1 VEPLSEDAEEGMF
14 SAVGDAEDPD
24 FVESVVEE
32 APLEVIPEWNPSL
45 RFRIQQMTGCD
56 LGIFAEKQTW
66 FAFAISVVLFAGI
79 AWAGLSVFGL
89 STSLMS
95 STGESEQVPEIVF
108 ETVNRTGIESE
119 VTNETGWFRL
129 SEHRGK
135 VVIFDMMAHDCGSCH
150 YVQVHLESMQ
160 SEWQSF
166 ANESG
171 SEIIIVAYGS
181 WYAESVE
188 YLNTSGTGYEVP
200 MYVLGQGNETAAILN
215 ETTDERADPVRLF
228 TPSGTGAIPVVMV
241 IDHEGWVV
249 AKESTGTPPDGWKSF
264 DSAVIVALSGSQEEI
279 EELRTFGLA
288 DVQTS
293 MKGIFFL
300 GLMLSILVYFSPCAF
315 PVLPG
320 FISYYLSLGSREDE
334 LIEAGKLKGKMPNSL
349 VIGTL
354 SGFGMW
360 TFFLIIGLIAVVMGE
375 AFARSGLIHYLA
387 LSIAI
392 LLFVLG
398 SFMLMGGTAHLMG
411 FVQKWIDKFSTTE
424 DDETFTP
431 RRNMYL
437 YGFGYAAAS
446 VDCTAAAVLPFVIY
460 LSTLSNQA
468 VIYGLG
474 ALMTGLLILM
484 IVVTGL
490 VGLGRQVAINFLRR
504 ATGTIKLVGAWMM
517 MFAGIMLTIYLTN
530 PELTTLIL

>member
-1 VEPLSEDAEEGMF
+1 MSIDPEEGMF
-14 SAVGDAEDPD
+14 TAVGDPDDPD
-24 FVESVVEE
+24 LVETVIKD
-32 APLEVIPEWNPSL
+32 APPEQAILWAPSL
-45 RFRIQQMTGCD
+45 RFRIQQKTGCD
-56 LGIFAEKQTW
+56 VGIFAEKQTW
-66 FAFAISVVLFAGI
+66 FAFAISVVLFTVI

-89 STSLMS
+89 STQLMS
-95 STGESEQVPEIVF
+95 STGDPEQVPDIEF

-129 SEHRGK
+129 SDHLGK

-150 YVQVHLESMQ
+150 FVQIHLEDMAA
-160 SEWQSF
+160 EWQELGH
-166 ANESG
+166 ESG
-171 SEIIIVAYGS
+171 REIIIVAYGS
-181 WYAESVE
+181 WYSESVE
-188 YLNTSGTGYEVP
+188 YLNTSGTGYDVP
-200 MYVLGQGNETAAILN
+200 TYILGQGNETAAILN
-215 ETTDERADPVRLF
+215 ATTDERADPVRLF
-228 TPSGTGAIPVVMV
+228 TPSGTGTIPVVMV
-241 IDHEGWVV
+241 IDHEGWIV
-249 AKESTGTPPDGWKSF
+249 AKESTGTPTDGWKSF
-264 DSAVIVALSGSQEEI
+264 DSAVITALSGTQEEV

-293 MKGIFFL
+293 MIGIFFL

-354 SGFGMW
+354 AGFGMW
-360 TFFLIIGLIAVVMGE
+360 TFFIIIGIIALLMGE
-375 AFARSGLIHYLA
+375 AFARSGLIRYLA

-411 FVQKWIDKFSTTE
+411 FIQKWIDRWSTTE

-460 LSTLSNQA
+460 LSTLGNDA
-468 VIYGLG
+468 VMYGLG
-474 ALMTGLLILM
+474 ALMIGLLILM
-484 IVVTGL
+484 IMVTGF

-517 MFAGIMLTIYLTN
+517 MFAGIGLTIYLTQ
-530 PELTTLIL
+530 PDLVTKIL